1 MKRSVLG
8 LAIVAA
14 CLVPAAAAAQEAG
27 KIGVTMGFPASVGV
41 IWHASEKFAVRPEF
55 SFSQSSVELSL
66 SESDRTT
73 VGVGLS
79 ALFYTKKWDNAA
91 MYFSP
96 RFAWSHSTAETRTDF
111 DDFPPVIFIESIDT
125 ERESS
130 ANSYAYSGSVGAQ
143 GWIGRRF
150 SVFGEVGLEYMT
162 GSAETD
168 SFPSSDSSVK
178 GFNLRS
184 GVGAVLYF

>member
-1 MKRSVLG
+1 MKRLFLG
-8 LAIVAA
+8 AAIVGA

-55 SFSQSSVELSL
+55 TFSHSSL
-66 SESDRTT
+66 ESSIGETDSTA

-91 MYFSP
+91 MYFAP
-96 RFAWSHSTAETRTDF
+96 RFAWTHSSAESRTDF
-111 DDFPPVIFIESIDT
+111 DDFTRVLLPEPIDT

-130 ANSYAYSGSVGAQ
+130 ANAYLYSGSVGAQ

-150 SVFGEVGLEYMT
+150 SVFGEVGFAYTT
-162 GSAETD
+162 GSSESD
-168 SFPSSDSSVK
+168 SFLSNETSVK
-178 GFNLRS
+178 GFSLRS